1 MFCAKCGVQNDDNLN
16 FCANCGAPLK
26 EAAPVVTETPAEPGQ
41 PVYQAP
47 VAPQQPVYQAPPV
60 PVSPVYPAPAAPIV
74 PGKGLGITGMVLGI
88 ISLVFFC
95 VFYIGLPCA
104 IIGLVLS
111 IVSASKAKSVGQ
123 KNGMATAGIIC
134 SAISIGLGL
143 IVILLGVIGII
154 GSVGMGSSYF

>member
-26 EAAPVVTETPAEPGQ
+26 EAAPVATEAPVEPGQ

-47 VAPQQPVYQAPPV
+47 PVPQQPVYQAPPV
-60 PVSPVYPAPAAPIV
+60 PVAPVYPAPAAPSI

-88 ISLVFFC
+88 VSLVFFC

-111 IVSASKAKSVGQ
+111 IVSASKAKAVGQ
-123 KNGMATAGIIC
+123 KNGMATAGVIC

-154 GSVGMGSSYF
+154 GSVGMGSRYF